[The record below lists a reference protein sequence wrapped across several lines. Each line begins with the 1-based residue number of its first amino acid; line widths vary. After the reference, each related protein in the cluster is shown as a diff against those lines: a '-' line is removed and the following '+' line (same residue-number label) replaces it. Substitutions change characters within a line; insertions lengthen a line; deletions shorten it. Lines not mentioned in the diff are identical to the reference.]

1 MAENIFFENINSEAV
16 INLWQSSHHG
26 KISRKIRMHALVIFK
41 QLNLINLTG
50 CHQKCRIHFQAVVR
64 QCRTTVS
71 A

>member
-1 MAENIFFENINSEAV
+1 MFENFNSEAA

-26 KISRKIRMHALVIFK
+26 KISRKIRIHVLVIFR
-41 QLNLINLTG
+41 QFSPINLTG
-50 CHQKCRIHFQAVVR
+50 CRQECRIHFQAVVR

>member
-16 INLWQSSHHG
+16 ISLWQSSHHG
-26 KISRKIRMHALVIFK
+26 KISRKIRMHALVIFR
-41 QLNLINLTG
+41 QLNPINLTG
-50 CHQKCRIHFQAVVR
+50 CHPKCRIHFQAVVR

>member
-1 MAENIFFENINSEAV
+1 MFENFNSEAV

-26 KISRKIRMHALVIFK
+26 KISRKIRMHALSIFR
-41 QLNLINLTG
+41 QFAPINLTG
-50 CHQKCRIHFQAVVR
+50 YRQECWIHFQAVVR

>member
-16 INLWQSSHHG
+16 INLWQSIHHG
-26 KISRKIRMHALVIFK
+26 KIRMHALVIFR
-41 QLNLINLTG
+41 QFNPINLTG